1 MYEDMNKKKTKSQL
15 TEIEKFCLDAYLV
28 NKDADMCFTLSR
40 KRTLT
45 ATPENVHRLALR
57 WLRNDFVKDYLSERQ
72 AMLNQVSSSKQKEN
86 GNRTKEQLIDELNI
100 LASSTA
106 DPKTRTDILLK
117 LADMAGMKKEETKS
131 EDTTIHFYM
140 PLVCHQ
146 CELYQQAKEANR
158 KK

>member
-1 MYEDMNKKKTKSQL
+1 MNKKKTKSQL
-15 TEIEKFCLDAYLV
+15 TEIEKFCLDAYLI

-72 AMLNQVSSSKQKEN
+72 AMLNQTSTNKQKEN

-100 LASSTA
+100 LHASLTAMERAVPVDAVRRRSTNWSST
-106 DPKTRTDILLK
+106 RRLFRNE
-117 LADMAGMKKEETKS
+117 GSSVE
-131 EDTTIHFYM
+131 
-140 PLVCHQ
+140 
-146 CELYQQAKEANR
+146 
-158 KK
+158 